1 MKNKLLKHIF
11 MKIKDN
17 YKRFLSLLC
26 MALLGVGFYAGI
38 QVASPDML
46 KTLDNFYDENNVY
59 DLEIVSNLGL
69 TKDDVKELS
78 RVNNVEKVV
87 GTYSKDV
94 YLNINN
100 KQYVLKLIGLN
111 NKMNNI
117 YIETGR
123 LPQND
128 NEIVVEK
135 TLLEDNKI
143 KINDSINIEN
153 NSYKIVGTM
162 ISPLYFSN
170 ERPSATLGNGKVNYL
185 IYLNENN
192 IKQDV
197 YTNVY
202 LTVKAAKDEET
213 NSKEYKKN
221 IEKVISNIEKIKKDR
236 ELVRYDELYGDII
249 KQAETYNV
257 PLDKTTLTIPKWYI
271 LDRTDNNSYK
281 ELINASDNLKQ
292 LGNVFPIIFFCIA
305 ILVSLISMM
314 RMIEEDRTEN
324 GTLKS
329 LGFNNF
335 QITSKYIIYSLLA
348 TIIGGFLGIVIGSIL
363 IPRVVWN
370 AYKTMFT
377 IPKFICEIDTSSNII
392 GLLICII
399 CICGT
404 AIFVCIKNLKEVPA
418 NLMRPKAPKTGKK
431 IFLERATFIWKKLK
445 FSNKITIRNIFRY
458 KTRVLTTII
467 GIAGCTALILTGFGL
482 RDSIKGIINY
492 QFTNIFKYDKMLM
505 LNDTANQK
513 VLKEELLENSKV
525 KKLVE
530 TNVNNIK
537 VSYNNEEQEVI
548 MIVPNDK
555 KELRKVIN
563 LIDIENEKNTNLDLK
578 DNTCIISE
586 KTSKLLNIKEGDKI
600 TIIDDSNKKH
610 QVKVDKIVKNYINQY
625 LYLSKM
631 TYENIF
637 GNYKIN
643 SYLIKLNDISSK
655 EKNNFDEEY
664 ISKSEITSIVNNSDM
679 QKTMKDILRS
689 IDSVVAILI
698 VAAAVLAFVVLYN
711 LSNINISER
720 KREIA
725 TLKVLGFYPSEVDR
739 YVTRETIILTAIGI
753 TLGLLSG
760 SYLCHYIISTC
771 EPDYIMFDRR
781 VDTISYILSA
791 LITIIFTIVVNI
803 VTHYNLKKINMVSSL
818 KNVE

>member
-135 TLLEDNKI
+135 TLLEDNKL

-153 NSYKIVGTM
+153 NNYKIVGTM

-185 IYLNENN
+185 IYLNEKN

-221 IEKVISNIEKIKKDR
+221 IEKVIRNIEKIKKDR

-431 IFLERATFIWKKLK
+431 IFLERVTFIWKKLK

-505 LNDTANQK
+505 LNDTVNQK

-555 KELRKVIN
+555 NELRKVIN

-586 KTSKLLNIKEGDKI
+586 KTSKLLNIKEGEKI

-791 LITIIFTIVVNI
+791 LITIIFTIIVNI